1 MKQRVV
7 AIDGPAG
14 AGKSSVAKRVAQAL
28 GYRYLDTGALYRA
41 LAWKAIKS
49 GLRPQDTGYIVDMTR
64 ETKVELQQHNG
75 EQRVLVDGE
84 DVTEAIRAPE
94 VANLASPISAIPEV
108 REILLDWQRDFA
120 KQGGTVAEGRDTG
133 TVVFPNAGVKIF
145 LTASLE
151 ERARRRH
158 KELLERGIDISLQQ
172 VKLDMEARDQ
182 RDSTRHVAPLRP
194 APDAVIIDTEHLSL
208 DEVVEEVLKICR
220 ARFTNE
226 APPST

>member
-1 MKQRVV
+1 MVI

-41 LAWKAIKS
+41 LAWKAMQS
-49 GLRPQDTGYIVDMTR
+49 GLRPQDTRYIIEMTR
-64 ETKVELQQHNG
+64 ETRVELQQHNG
-75 EQRVLVDGE
+75 EQRVVVDGE
-84 DVTEAIRAPE
+84 DVTDAIRAPE
-94 VANLASPISAIPEV
+94 VGNLASPISAIPEV
-108 REILLDWQRDFA
+108 REILLDWQREFGR
-120 KQGGTVAEGRDTG
+120 QGGTVAEGRDTG
-133 TVVFPNAGVKIF
+133 TVVFPKAEVKIF
-145 LTASLE
+145 LTASLD

-158 KELLERGIDISLQQ
+158 KELLERGINISFEQ

-194 APDAVIIDTEHLSL
+194 APDAVVINTDHMSL
-208 DEVVEEVLKICR
+208 DEVVEEVLRICR
-220 ARFTNE
+220 ARFTNG

>member
-1 MKQRVV
+1 MRQMVI

-41 LAWKAIKS
+41 LAWKAMQR
-49 GLRPQDTGYIVDMTR
+49 GLRPQDTRYIIEMTR
-64 ETKVELQQHNG
+64 ETRVELQQSNG

-84 DVTEAIRAPE
+84 DVTEAIRVPE
-94 VANLASPISAIPEV
+94 VGNLASPISAIPEV
-108 REILLDWQRDFA
+108 REILLDWQREFGR
-120 KQGGTVAEGRDTG
+120 QGGIVAEGRDTG
-133 TVVFPNAGVKIF
+133 TVVFPKADVKIF
-145 LTASLE
+145 LTASLD

-158 KELLERGIDISLQQ
+158 KELLERGINISFEQ

-194 APDAVIIDTEHLSL
+194 APDAVLINTDHMSL
-208 DEVVEEVLKICR
+208 GEVVEEVLRICR

>member
-1 MKQRVV
+1 MRQMVI

-41 LAWKAIKS
+41 LAWKAMQR
-49 GLRPQDTGYIVDMTR
+49 GLRPQDTRYIIEMTR
-64 ETKVELQQHNG
+64 ETRVELQQSNG

-84 DVTEAIRAPE
+84 DVTEAIRVPE
-94 VANLASPISAIPEV
+94 VGNLASPISAIPEV
-108 REILLDWQRDFA
+108 REILLDWQREFGR
-120 KQGGTVAEGRDTG
+120 QGGIVAEGRDTG
-133 TVVFPNAGVKIF
+133 TVVFPNAEVKIF
-145 LTASLE
+145 LTASLD

-158 KELLERGIDISLQQ
+158 KELLGRGINISFEQ

-194 APDAVIIDTEHLSL
+194 APNAVLINTDHMSL
-208 DEVVEEVLKICR
+208 DEVVEEVLRICR
-220 ARFTNE
+220 ARFTNG

>member
-1 MKQRVV
+1 MVI

-41 LAWKAIKS
+41 LAWKALQR
-49 GLRPQDTGYIVDMTR
+49 GLRPQDTRYIIEMAR
-64 ETKVELQQHNG
+64 ETQIDLSQQDG
-75 EQRVLVDGE
+75 EQRVLVDGQ
-84 DVTEAIRAPE
+84 DVTEAIRMPE
-94 VANLASPISAIPEV
+94 VGNLASPISAIPEV

-120 KQGGTVAEGRDTG
+120 KQEGTVAEGRDTG
-133 TVVFPNAGVKIF
+133 TVVFPNAEVKIF

-158 KELLERGIDISLQQ
+158 KEMVERGITISLEQ
-172 VKLDMEARDQ
+172 VKRDIEARDQ
-182 RDSTRHVAPLRP
+182 RDSTRHIAPLRP
-194 APDAVIIDTEHLSL
+194 APDAVVIDTNHMTLE
-208 DEVVEEVLKICR
+208 EVVEEVLKVCR
-220 ARFTNE
+220 ARSTSE

>member
-1 MKQRVV
+1 MKQMVI
-7 AIDGPAG
+7 AIDGPGG

-41 LAWKAIKS
+41 LAWKAMQR
-49 GLRPQDTGYIVDMTR
+49 GLRPQDTRYIIEMTR
-64 ETKVELQQHNG
+64 ETRVELQQHNG

-84 DVTEAIRAPE
+84 DVTDAIRAPE
-94 VANLASPISAIPEV
+94 VGNLASPISAIPEV
-108 REILLDWQRDFA
+108 REILLDWQREFGR
-120 KQGGTVAEGRDTG
+120 QGGTVAEGRDTG
-133 TVVFPNAGVKIF
+133 TVVFPKAEVKIF
-145 LTASLE
+145 LTASLD

-158 KELLERGIDISLQQ
+158 KELLERGINISFEQ

-194 APDAVIIDTEHLSL
+194 APDAVVINTDHMSL
-208 DEVVEEVLKICR
+208 GEVVEEVLRICR

>member
-1 MKQRVV
+1 MKPLVI

-41 LAWKAIKS
+41 LAWKAIQR
-49 GLRPQDTGYIVDMTR
+49 GLRPQDTRYIIEMTR
-64 ETKVELQQHNG
+64 ETRVELQQHDG

-84 DVTEAIRAPE
+84 DVTDAIRAPE
-94 VANLASPISAIPEV
+94 VGNLASPISAISEV
-108 REILLDWQRDFA
+108 RENLLDWQREFGR
-120 KQGGTVAEGRDTG
+120 QGGTVAEGRDTG
-133 TVVFPNAGVKIF
+133 TVVFPDAEVKIF
-145 LTASLE
+145 LTASLN

-158 KELLERGIDISLQQ
+158 KELLERGINIPFEQ

-194 APDAVIIDTEHLSL
+194 APDAVVIDTEHMSL
-208 DEVVEEVLKICR
+208 DEVVEEVLRVCR
-220 ARFTNE
+220 ARFTSG
-226 APPST
+226 APPSM

>member
-1 MKQRVV
+1 MKRLVI

-14 AGKSSVAKRVAQAL
+14 AGKSSVANLVAKAL

-49 GLRPQDTGYIVDMTR
+49 GLRPQDTRYIVEMTKA
-64 ETKVELQQHNG
+64 TKVDLQQHNG

-84 DVTEAIRAPE
+84 DVTEAIRTPE
-94 VANLASPISAIPEV
+94 VANFASPISAIPEV

-133 TVVFPNAGVKIF
+133 TVVFPNAEVKIF
-145 LTASLE
+145 LTASLD

-158 KELLERGIDISLQQ
+158 KELLERGIDIPFQQ

-194 APDAVIIDTEHLSL
+194 APDAVIIDTDNMSL

-226 APPST
+226 AQPST

>member
-1 MKQRVV
+1 MKPLVI

-14 AGKSSVAKRVAQAL
+14 AGKSSVAQRVAQAL

-41 LAWKAIKS
+41 LAWKAIRR
-49 GLRPQDTGYIVDMTR
+49 GLRPQDTRYIIEMAR
-64 ETKVELQQHNG
+64 ETQVELRQQDG
-75 EQRVLVDGE
+75 EQRVLVDGQ
-84 DVTEAIRAPE
+84 DVTEAIRTPE

-108 REILLDWQRDFA
+108 RALLLDWQREFGR
-120 KQGGTVAEGRDTG
+120 QGGVVAEGRDTG
-133 TVVFPNAGVKIF
+133 TVVFPEAPVKIF

-158 KELLERGIDISLQQ
+158 KELLQRGVDISYEQ
-172 VKLDMEARDQ
+172 VKLDLEARDQ

-194 APDAVIIDTEHLSL
+194 APDAVVIDSTHMSL
-208 DEVVEEVLKICR
+208 EQVVEEVLKTCR
-220 ARFTNE
+220 ARLENA

>member
-1 MKQRVV
+1 MVI

-41 LAWKAIKS
+41 LAWKAMQR
-49 GLRPQDTGYIVDMTR
+49 GLRPQDTRYIIEMTR
-64 ETKVELQQHNG
+64 ETRVELQQHNG

-84 DVTEAIRAPE
+84 DVTDAIRAPE
-94 VANLASPISAIPEV
+94 VGNLASPISAIPEV
-108 REILLDWQRDFA
+108 REILLDWQREFGR
-120 KQGGTVAEGRDTG
+120 QGGTVAEGRDTG
-133 TVVFPNAGVKIF
+133 TVVFPKAEVKIF
-145 LTASLE
+145 LTASLD

-158 KELLERGIDISLQQ
+158 KELMERGINISFEQ

-194 APDAVIIDTEHLSL
+194 APDAVVIHTDHMSL
-208 DEVVEEVLKICR
+208 DEVVEEVLRICR
-220 ARFTNE
+220 ARFTNG
-226 APPST
+226 APPSM

>member
-1 MKQRVV
+1 MRQMVI

-41 LAWKAIKS
+41 LAWKAMQR
-49 GLRPQDTGYIVDMTR
+49 GLRPQDTRYIIEMTR
-64 ETKVELQQHNG
+64 ETRVELQQSNG

-84 DVTEAIRAPE
+84 DVTEAIRVPE
-94 VANLASPISAIPEV
+94 VGNLASPISAIPEV
-108 REILLDWQRDFA
+108 REILLDWQREFGR
-120 KQGGTVAEGRDTG
+120 QGGIVAEGRDTG
-133 TVVFPNAGVKIF
+133 TVVFPNAEVKIF
-145 LTASLE
+145 LTASLD

-158 KELLERGIDISLQQ
+158 KELLGRGINISFEQ

-194 APDAVIIDTEHLSL
+194 APDAVLINTDHMSL
-208 DEVVEEVLKICR
+208 DEVVEEVLRICR
-220 ARFTNE
+220 ARFTNG

>member
-1 MKQRVV
+1 MRQMVI

-41 LAWKAIKS
+41 LAWKAMQR
-49 GLRPQDTGYIVDMTR
+49 GLRPQDTRYIIEMTR
-64 ETKVELQQHNG
+64 ETRVELQQSNG

-84 DVTEAIRAPE
+84 DVTEAIRVPE
-94 VANLASPISAIPEV
+94 VGNLASPISAIPEV
-108 REILLDWQRDFA
+108 REILLDWQREFGR
-120 KQGGTVAEGRDTG
+120 QGGIVAEGRDTG
-133 TVVFPNAGVKIF
+133 TVVFPHAEVKIF
-145 LTASLE
+145 LTASLD

-158 KELLERGIDISLQQ
+158 KELLERGINISFEQ

-194 APDAVIIDTEHLSL
+194 APDAVLINTDHMSL
-208 DEVVEEVLKICR
+208 DEVVEEVLRICR
-220 ARFTNE
+220 ARFTNG

>member
-1 MKQRVV
+1 MRQMVI

-41 LAWKAIKS
+41 LAWKAMQR
-49 GLRPQDTGYIVDMTR
+49 GLRPQDTRYIIEMTR
-64 ETKVELQQHNG
+64 ETRVELQQSNG

-84 DVTEAIRAPE
+84 DVTEAIRVPE
-94 VANLASPISAIPEV
+94 VGNLASPISAIPEV
-108 REILLDWQRDFA
+108 REILLDWQREFGR
-120 KQGGTVAEGRDTG
+120 QGGIVAEGRDTG
-133 TVVFPNAGVKIF
+133 TVVFPNAEVKIF
-145 LTASLE
+145 LTASLD

-158 KELLERGIDISLQQ
+158 KELLERGINISFEQ

-194 APDAVIIDTEHLSL
+194 APDAVLINTDHMSL
-208 DEVVEEVLKICR
+208 DEVVEEVLRICR
-220 ARFTNE
+220 ARFTNG

>member
-1 MKQRVV
+1 MVI

-41 LAWKAIKS
+41 LAWKAMQR
-49 GLRPQDTGYIVDMTR
+49 GLRPQDTRYIIEMTR
-64 ETKVELQQHNG
+64 ETRVELQQHNG

-84 DVTEAIRAPE
+84 DVTDAIRAPE
-94 VANLASPISAIPEV
+94 VGNLASPISAIPEV
-108 REILLDWQRDFA
+108 REILLDWQREFGR
-120 KQGGTVAEGRDTG
+120 QGGTVAEGRDTG
-133 TVVFPNAGVKIF
+133 TVVFPKAEVKIF
-145 LTASLE
+145 LTASLD

-158 KELLERGIDISLQQ
+158 KELLERGINISFEQ

-194 APDAVIIDTEHLSL
+194 APDAVVINTDHMSL
-208 DEVVEEVLKICR
+208 GEVVEEVLRICR

>member
-1 MKQRVV
+1 MKQLII

-41 LAWKAIKS
+41 LAWKALQR
-49 GLRPQDTGYIVDMTR
+49 GLRPQDTRYIIEMTQ
-64 ETKVELQQHNG
+64 ETKVDLLQHDG
-75 EQRVLVDGE
+75 EQRVLVDGQ

-94 VANLASPISAIPEV
+94 VGNLASPISAIPEV
-108 REILLDWQRDFA
+108 REILLDWQRDFG
-120 KQGGTVAEGRDTG
+120 KRGGTVAEGRDTG
-133 TVVFPNAGVKIF
+133 TVVFPNAEVKIF
-145 LTASLE
+145 LTASLD

-158 KELLERGIDISLQQ
+158 KELLERGVNISFEQ

-194 APDAVIIDTEHLSL
+194 APDAVTIDTEGKNL
-208 DEVVEEVLKICR
+208 DEVVEEVLRICR
-220 ARFTNE
+220 ARFTSE